1 VGDNIGIRIEDTR
14 SGKNLFYSPGLG
26 EPEPHI
32 IKLMQRANCLL
43 VDGTFWREDEMA
55 FAGVGTKL
63 AAEMGHLPQS
73 GENGMIE
80 LLRPMKKPRKV
91 LIHINNTNPIL
102 IEDSEQRA
110 ILDKEGIE
118 VAYDGMD
125 IEL

>member
-1 VGDNIGIRIEDTR
+1 MGELIE
-14 SGKNLFYSPGLG
+14 
-26 EPEPHI
+26 
-32 IKLMQRANCLL
+32 RADCSLI
-43 VDGTFWREDEMA
+43 DGTFWREDEMA

-80 LLRPMKKPRKV
+80 LLRPMTKPRKV

-102 IEDSEQRA
+102 IEDSEQRT
-110 ILDKEGIE
+110 ILNKEGIE
-118 VAYDGMD
+118 VAFDGMD